1 MVVLIAG
8 ASHSGK
14 TLLAQRLVEK
24 THYPCLSLDL
34 LKMGLIRSGQTTLTP
49 QDDEA
54 LTACLWPIAREMVKT
69 ALENRQNL
77 IVEGCYIPFTW
88 QDSFPPPYRQGIR
101 WRCLVLSAAFI
112 RQNFA
117 AMQAHASDIEH
128 RQEDSGFT
136 MGQALKDNA
145 AWLAG
150 CQAHNLPYTLID
162 GAYQVPLDL

>member
-88 QDSFPPPYRQGIR
+88 QDSFRPPTGRGYAG
-101 WRCLVLSAAFI
+101 
-112 RQNFA
+112 
-117 AMQAHASDIEH
+117 
-128 RQEDSGFT
+128 
-136 MGQALKDNA
+136 A
-145 AWLAG
+145 AWSSARPSSGKTSPPCRPTPATSSTARKTAASLWG
-150 CQAHNLPYTLID
+150 RP
-162 GAYQVPLDL
+162 